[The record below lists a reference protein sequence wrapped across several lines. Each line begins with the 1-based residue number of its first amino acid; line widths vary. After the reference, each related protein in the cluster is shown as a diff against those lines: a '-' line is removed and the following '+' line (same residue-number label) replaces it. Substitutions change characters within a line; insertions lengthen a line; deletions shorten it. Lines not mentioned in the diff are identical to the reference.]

1 VRPLHWYI
9 SLPLLAVSLLAGC
22 ASEQP
27 LLTAAISPSPTVPS
41 ISGVASWY
49 GPGFDGHRTS
59 SGATYN
65 QEDLTAASV
74 LFPLGTTLRVTN
86 LDNQRSVEVL
96 VNDHGPYVRGRELDL
111 SHRAALLLGMV
122 GPGTAPVRMD
132 VLTTPAGGPPT
143 GERYFVQVGS
153 FADLANAQQVAARL
167 ARAYS
172 NVRVVQVAL
181 GETRYYRVRLGAFM
195 DRDAAVRRALLIS
208 SNGYK
213 PIIIAE

>member
-1 VRPLHWYI
+1 
-9 SLPLLAVSLLAGC
+9 VSLLAGC

-27 LLTAAISPSPTVPS
+27 FRTAAIAPSPAVHPS
-41 ISGVASWY
+41 IAGVASWY

-59 SGATYN
+59 SGTIYN

-74 LFPLGTTLRVTN
+74 LCPLGTTLRVTN
-86 LDNQRSVEVL
+86 LNNQRFVEVL
-96 VNDHGPYVRGRELDL
+96 VNDHGPYVHGRELDL
-111 SHRAALLLGMV
+111 SHRAALLLGMI

-132 VLTTPAGGPPT
+132 VLTTPAGGPPI

-153 FADLANAQQVAARL
+153 FADLANAQQVAAKL
-167 ARAYS
+167 ALFYS
-172 NVRVVQVAL
+172 NVRVVQVGL
-181 GETRYYRVRLGAFM
+181 GETRYYRVRIGAFI
-195 DRDAAVRRALLIS
+195 DRDAAVQRALSIS